1 LILAAYSEIA
11 YRLKICRWQHRAG
24 SIPAS
29 GTSIHAAYSP
39 VAGNPYSATFR
50 SRSAILSGLLERR
63 VARREI
69 NASVIPTLLADVARD
84 AARHNGI
91 PEAWRNYLPE
101 RYSNDT

>member
-1 LILAAYSEIA
+1 MTPDEC
-11 YRLKICRWQHRAG
+11 K
-24 SIPAS
+24 
-29 GTSIHAAYSP
+29 
-39 VAGNPYSATFR
+39 R
-50 SRSAILSGLLERR
+50 SVEDFALLLERR